1 MQKYVQRHAQ
11 EIVLFSVAV
20 VAICLSAVWNQRK
33 AGSAV
38 LLGLQLWL
46 LVSTFV
52 AERWDVAAWRLA
64 AAFAVATV
72 AILMN
77 HAR

>member
-52 AERWDVAAWRLA
+52 AERW
-64 AAFAVATV
+64 
-72 AILMN
+72 I
-77 HAR
+77 